1 MRRPMSA
8 KEHPSREV
16 PARILPVPE
25 TVSPQ
30 MQAVIARLLDP
41 NFNTAPTTTAEW
53 RERVENAARLV
64 LAALPQLREALSVTV
79 QPTALGG
86 VKAFTVTPGDD
97 AARKPQPRAAAFSWR
112 RQGLVPR
119 RIRDP

>member
-1 MRRPMSA
+1 MSA

-86 VKAFTVTPGDD
+86 VKAFTVTPETMPPENRNRVLLHFHGGV
-97 AARKPQPRAAAFSWR
+97 RVLYPGESGTREH
-112 RQGLVPR
+112 
-119 RIRDP
+119 